1 MTNEQILHFLQSPEK
16 LNPETLP
23 LLKEMTV
30 RYPAFEAAWIL
41 YLKNLKNINSPSFD
55 QELISG
61 AIRIFDRR
69 RLYFFLNDKGKPTSE
84 KQHHSTSD
92 DEEFDKLFY
101 PAEYRIEAGE
111 APSPDLGE
119 VARSIQ
125 QTAERNVRL
134 TDKLVEAQSNRTTAG
149 ETGEPTS
156 QQEAEE
162 PITETLANI
171 YAQQGYHKKAI
182 GIFEK
187 LSLKYPEKST
197 YFAGRIEKIK
207 SLMNN

>member
-1 MTNEQILHFLQSPEK
+1 MTTEQILHILQAPEK
-16 LNPETLP
+16 LNQETLP
-23 LLKEMTV
+23 LLKELTGQ
-30 RYPAFEAAWIL
+30 YPAFEAAWIL
-41 YLKNLKNINSPSFD
+41 YLKNLKQVNSPSFD
-55 QELISG
+55 QELVSG

-69 RLYFFLNDKGKPTSE
+69 KLYFLLNE
-84 KQHHSTSD
+84 KARRVD
-92 DEEFDKLFY
+92 RKEIRAVAEDEEFDKLFY
-101 PAEYRIEAGE
+101 PTEYRLETDE
-111 APSPDLGE
+111 APPDDLGE

-125 QTAERNVRL
+125 KGAEKKIRL
-134 TDKLVEAQSNRTTAG
+134 TDKFIEAQSHMPASGEAG
-149 ETGEPTS
+149 DTTS
-156 QQEAEE
+156 QQEPEE

-171 YAQQGYHKKAI
+171 YAQQGYYKKAI

>member
-1 MTNEQILHFLQSPEK
+1 MTSEQILRILQAPEQMSQ
-16 LNPETLP
+16 ETLP
-23 LLKEMTV
+23 LLKELV
-30 RYPAFEAAWIL
+30 GQYPAFEAAWVL
-41 YLKNLKNINSPSFD
+41 YLKNLKNGNSPSFD
-55 QELISG
+55 SELAQG

-69 RLYFFLNDKGKPTSE
+69 RLYFMLNENARRTNEHEIRPTAA
-84 KQHHSTSD
+84 D
-92 DEEFDKLFY
+92 DSFDKLFY
-101 PAEYRIEAGE
+101 PTEYRLETDQT
-111 APSPDLGE
+111 PSGDLGE

-125 QTAERNVRL
+125 QSAEKKIRL
-134 TDKLVEAQSNRTTAG
+134 TDQFLAAQLHA
-149 ETGEPTS
+149 PTS
-156 QQEAEE
+156 DREAGSPSPQETEE

-171 YAQQGYHKKAI
+171 YAQQGYFKKAI